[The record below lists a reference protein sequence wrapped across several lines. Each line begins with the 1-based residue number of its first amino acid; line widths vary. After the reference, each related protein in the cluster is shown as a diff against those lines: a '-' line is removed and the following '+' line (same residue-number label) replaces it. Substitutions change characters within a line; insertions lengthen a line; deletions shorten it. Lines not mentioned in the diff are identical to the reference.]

1 MKNQTRLGFTFC
13 SFVTHQ
19 SRQMALLKM
28 LKNIL
33 CKNIATSG
41 SRFVGILGPLTIPPL
56 QIATLYYFWQDYSR
70 VVDKRYCSCSCWD
83 TVFKGSYES
92 GIAPYKHMYF
102 NATSNMLKIWM
113 LVVIGVITFY
123 ETMKHLARLAIKQR
137 LRQSMMLLFSS
148 ALFSNYYSWWVY
160 INYWNDDFY
169 SQWYH
174 QLFFT
179 ITELISTCWVVYLAD
194 KKNPITHRKAF
205 GIAAIALLHIVA
217 GGWDQFFVNVVR
229 GEGHAH
235 QVIRDLG
242 FMIPD
247 ILHVVVPVWLIKRE
261 SIYNIHLPNSLVY
274 VSSIVVMGLC
284 IWSFLL

>member
-1 MKNQTRLGFTFC
+1 
-13 SFVTHQ
+13 
-19 SRQMALLKM
+19 MASLKM
-28 LKNIL
+28 LKRAL

-41 SRFVGILGPLTIPPL
+41 ARFVGIIGPLTIPPL

-102 NATSNMLKIWM
+102 NATTNMLKIWV
-113 LVVIGVITFY
+113 LIVIGVIAFY
-123 ETMKHLARLAIKQR
+123 ETMKHLAKLAIKQR

-179 ITELISTCWVVYLAD
+179 ITELLSTCWVVYLAD

-217 GGWDQFFVNVVR
+217 GGWDQFFENVIR

-247 ILHVVVPVWLIKRE
+247 ILHVVVPLWLIKRE
-261 SIYNIHLPNSLVY
+261 SIYNIHLPNSLAY
-274 VSSIVVMGLC
+274 MSSIVLIGLC

>member
-1 MKNQTRLGFTFC
+1 
-13 SFVTHQ
+13 
-19 SRQMALLKM
+19 MAILKM
-28 LKNIL
+28 LKRIM
-33 CKNIATSG
+33 CKNIATCG
-41 SRFVGILGPLTIPPL
+41 SRFVGIMGPLTIPPL

-113 LVVIGVITFY
+113 LVVIG
-123 ETMKHLARLAIKQR
+123 
-137 LRQSMMLLFSS
+137 
-148 ALFSNYYSWWVY
+148 
-160 INYWNDDFY
+160 
-169 SQWYH
+169 WYH
-174 QLFFT
+174 QLFFSV
-179 ITELISTCWVVYLAD
+179 TELISTAWVVHLAD
-194 KKNPITHRKAF
+194 KKNAITHRKAF
-205 GIAAIALLHIVA
+205 GIAAIALLHIMA

-247 ILHVVVPVWLIKRE
+247 ILHVAVPLWLIKWE
-261 SIYNIHLPNSLVY
+261 SIYNIHLPNSLAY
-274 VSSIVVMGLC
+274 MSSIVVIGLC

>member
-1 MKNQTRLGFTFC
+1 
-13 SFVTHQ
+13 
-19 SRQMALLKM
+19 MALLKM
-28 LKNIL
+28 LKRAL
-33 CKNIATSG
+33 CKNITTSG
-41 SRFVGILGPLTIPPL
+41 SRFMGIIGPLTIPPL
-56 QIATLYYFWQDYSR
+56 QIVTLYYFWQDYSR

-102 NATSNMLKIWM
+102 NATSNMLKIWV
-113 LVVIGVITFY
+113 LIVVGVIAFY

-137 LRQSMMLLFSS
+137 LRQSMMLLFST

-179 ITELISTCWVVYLAD
+179 ITELISTAWVVHLAD

-217 GGWDQFFVNVVR
+217 GGWDQFFENVVR

-247 ILHVVVPVWLIKRE
+247 ILHVVVPLWLIKRE
-261 SIYNIHLPNSLVY
+261 SIYNIHLPNSLAY
-274 VSSIVVMGLC
+274 MSSIVVIGLC

>member
-1 MKNQTRLGFTFC
+1 
-13 SFVTHQ
+13 
-19 SRQMALLKM
+19 
-28 LKNIL
+28 
-33 CKNIATSG
+33 
-41 SRFVGILGPLTIPPL
+41 
-56 QIATLYYFWQDYSR
+56 
-70 VVDKRYCSCSCWD
+70 
-83 TVFKGSYES
+83 
-92 GIAPYKHMYF
+92 
-102 NATSNMLKIWM
+102 MLKIWI
-113 LVVIGVITFY
+113 LIVIGVIAFY
-123 ETMKHLARLAIKQR
+123 ETMKHLAKLAIKQR
-137 LRQSMMLLFSS
+137 LRQSMMLLFST

-179 ITELISTCWVVYLAD
+179 ITELISTAWVVSLAD

-217 GGWDQFFVNVVR
+217 GGWDQFFENVVR

-235 QVIRDLG
+235 QVRIHKNNNERETFCNLFLTCTKVIRDLG

-247 ILHVVVPVWLIKRE
+247 ILQVIVPLWLTKRE
-261 SIYNIHLPNSLVY
+261 SIYNIHLPNSLAY
-274 VSSIVVMGLC
+274 MSSIVVIGLC